1 MLPESTELT
10 AFWSTSKLFFAASQ
24 QALLGLFD
32 LCANRQKMNKSRS
45 VVERLSRRDRLRILR
60 VLLVALATTVFGVAV
75 RAQSA
80 AEPVRENLLN
90 GLTILFWQ
98 RPGDQNVMIKLRIN
112 SGAAFDLAGKDGLM
126 ALLADAFFPDPTTR
140 GYMGEQ
146 PGGRLD
152 VATTHDSIE
161 ITIAGTSGHFERMV
175 ELLRNA
181 VIATQLSPENVSRLR
196 DDRLKRLS
204 EKSVTISEIADREI
218 ARRLFGRF
226 PYGHTAEGTPETI
239 AKADRGDLMLA
250 RERFLNADNA
260 ALAIIGGV
268 EKARAMR
275 TVRQLL
281 GPWNKGDRIVPTSFR
296 QPDPPDPR
304 VLVVNRSNAAS
315 AEIRI
320 AVRGLARADRD
331 EAAATSILTRIVRDR
346 WRTASP
352 DLTSVSVRHEP
363 HMLPGMFVM
372 SATAPVTSA
381 S

>member
-1 MLPESTELT
+1 MLPESTGLT
-10 AFWSTSKLFFAASQ
+10 ALWSTSKLFFAASQ

-140 GYMGEQ
+140 EYMAEQ

-181 VIATQLSPENVSRLR
+181 VMATQLSPESVSRLR
-196 DDRLKRLS
+196 DNRLKRLS

-239 AKADRGDLMLA
+239 AKADRGDFSSGSRLMVAQKLNRAAKIFLRFVNLHCHHQLACFVRLRRRLAVIHVRRQRRVPLA
-250 RERFLNADNA
+250 RE
-260 ALAIIGGV
+260 
-268 EKARAMR
+268 
-275 TVRQLL
+275 
-281 GPWNKGDRIVPTSFR
+281 P
-296 QPDPPDPR
+296 
-304 VLVVNRSNAAS
+304 
-315 AEIRI
+315 
-320 AVRGLARADRD
+320 
-331 EAAATSILTRIVRDR
+331 
-346 WRTASP
+346 
-352 DLTSVSVRHEP
+352 VRHILDVRHQP
-363 HMLPGMFVM
+363 PPLLDHDHTRPL
-372 SATAPVTSA
+372 AAPRNRQMPARLSSVA
-381 S
+381 LE